1 MNKIYSFVLKVTVV
15 VLVSTSA
22 LADTYANVPG
32 ENALRQAIEK
42 AVAENPEVQ
51 VRYHTFRAAEQEQ
64 KVARG
69 ALMPRADINTT
80 FRKQEQIGPNIGAAQ
95 IPERLTQLVVRQLL
109 FDGFAT
115 SGEVN
120 RLGHAS
126 KVRYYELLSTMQNTA
141 LEVARAYIDI
151 LRFREL
157 TSYAQDNYIA
167 HKQLFDR
174 IQERVGSGVG
184 RKVDLEQAS
193 GRLALAEA
201 NLLTETT
208 NLHDVTARYQRLVGE
223 LPPDNLPDIDFY
235 KQGVPDSVNQS
246 LEIAYKQN
254 PDLLSTIENIVA
266 TDQEVK
272 NKRAKY
278 FPRLDLQGRKNLGV
292 SSDGANS
299 VAAADVLELTLSF
312 NLFNGMADRSAV
324 NQTVEKLNSAQDLRD
339 KACVDTRQLI
349 VIAYNDIV
357 RLKEQLIYRDQ
368 HQLAIEKAR
377 EAYRKQFDIGQRTL
391 LDLLDTENEFFQ
403 ARRTYTVTERDLHTA
418 FARTYAGQGELLSR
432 LGVARADLPEFTREE
447 YFDRENICRVEAPK
461 LLQIDKQGIVAKAKP
476 LSATL
481 TSLDKPVQQQV
492 PVSAP
497 KASETEAIASRV
509 SQWVEAWQKKDYAGY
524 ITYYAETFT
533 PEKPLTRS
541 AWLNQRK
548 QRLATPEDIKI
559 TLKDI
564 NINLDGNKALV
575 DFSQV
580 YSTSTYSDTTKK
592 KLLLEK
598 INDVW
603 LIIKETSSK
612 K

>member
-1 MNKIYSFVLKVTVV
+1 MKRIYLGLLG
-15 VLVSTSA
+15 VLVIALTCVPA
-22 LADTYANVPG
+22 LADTYAQVP
-32 ENALRQAIEK
+32 AASTLQQAIEK
-42 AVAENPEVQ
+42 TIAENPEVQ
-51 VRYHTFRAAEQEQ
+51 VRYHTFRASEQEQ

-95 IPERLTQLVVRQLL
+95 VPERLTQLVVRQLL

-120 RLGHAS
+120 RLGHAA

-151 LRFREL
+151 LRFRQL
-157 TSYAQDNYIA
+157 VDYAEDNYIA

-174 IQERVGSGVG
+174 IQERVSSGVG
-184 RKVDLEQAS
+184 RRVDLEQAS

-223 LPPDNLPDIDFY
+223 LPPEQIPDIDFY
-235 KQGVPDSVNQS
+235 KQGVPSSVNES
-246 LEIAYKQN
+246 LELAYKQN

-272 NKRAKY
+272 NKRARY
-278 FPRLDLQGRKNLGV
+278 FPRLDLQGRKSLGV

-339 KACVDTRQLI
+339 KACVDTRQLV

-403 ARRTYTVTERDLHTA
+403 ARRTYTVTERDLQTA
-418 FARTYAGQGELLSR
+418 YARTYAGQGELLSR

-461 LLQIDKQGIVAKAKP
+461 LLQIDKPAIVAKAKP

-492 PVSAP
+492 QVTPP
-497 KASETEAIASRV
+497 KASETEAIAARV
-509 SQWVEAWQKKDYAGY
+509 GQWVDAWQKKDYASY
-524 ITYYAETFT
+524 INYYAETFA

-575 DFSQV
+575 DFNQV
-580 YSTSTYSDTTKK
+580 YSTSVYSDTTKK
-592 KLLLEK
+592 KLLMEK
-598 INDVW
+598 INGVW
-603 LIIKETSSK
+603 LIFKETSSK

>member
-1 MNKIYSFVLKVTVV
+1 MKKFLQASLLFLIAVPIW
-15 VLVSTSA
+15 A
-22 LADTYANVPG
+22 PADTYSTVPVANT
-32 ENALRQAIEK
+32 LQQAIEK

-69 ALMPRADINTT
+69 GLLPRADINTT
-80 FRKQEQIGPNIGAAQ
+80 FRKQETIGTNIGNAQ
-95 IPERLTQLVVRQLL
+95 VPERLTQLVVRQLL

-126 KVRYYELLSTMQNTA
+126 KVRYYELLSVMQNTA
-141 LEVARAYIDI
+141 LEVTRAYIDI
-151 LRFREL
+151 LRFRQL
-157 TSYAQDNYIA
+157 VDYAEDNYIA

-174 IQERVGSGVG
+174 IQERVSSGVG

-223 LPPDNLPDIDFY
+223 LPPDTIPDIDFY
-235 KQGVPDSVNQS
+235 KQGAPDSVSQS

-266 TDQEVK
+266 TEQEVK

-278 FPRLDLQGRKNLGV
+278 FPRLDLQGRKSLGV
-292 SSDGANS
+292 SSDGSNS

-312 NLFNGMADRSAV
+312 NLFNGLADRSAV

-339 KACVDTRQLI
+339 KACVDTRQLV

-391 LDLLDTENEFFQ
+391 LDLLDTENEYFQ
-403 ARRTYTVTERDLHTA
+403 ARRTYTVTERDLQTA
-418 FARTYAGQGELLSR
+418 YARTYAGQGELLSR

-447 YFDRENICRVEAPK
+447 YFDRENICTVAAPT

-497 KASETEAIASRV
+497 KASETETIASRI
-509 SQWVEAWQKKDYAGY
+509 SEWVTAWQNKDYNSY
-524 ITYYAETFT
+524 ISYYADSFT
-533 PEKPLTRS
+533 PEKPLTRG
-541 AWLNQRK
+541 AWLEQRK
-548 QRLATPEDIKI
+548 KRLASAESIKI

-564 NINLDGNKALV
+564 NMSIEGNKALV
-575 DFSQV
+575 DFNQI
-580 YSTSTYSDTTKK
+580 YATSSYSDTTKK
-592 KLLLEK
+592 RLLLEK
-598 INDVW
+598 INGNW
-603 LIIKETSSK
+603 LIVKETSSK